1 MSETITKDG
10 VDIEVF
16 TVEELEAQKQEAI
29 ENYKSEN
36 PDKADELASLQEE
49 LKLKEEELTKVKDK
63 DTNFANLRKQKEAA
77 EKKITDITAEID
89 TKISAVKKEVME
101 GVMKDH
107 YNDTLKV
114 LAGDDEEVKKKI
126 EFQYKRLADAAAT
139 KEEVGNKLRDAWV
152 LATKPE
158 VTDALNSFVIS
169 SGGVGKLHI
178 KGQEKKFTPEE
189 KALGAKFGLKEE
201 DFK

>member
-10 VDIEVF
+10 VNIEVF
-16 TVEELEAQKQEAI
+16 TIEELETQKQEAI

-49 LKLKEEELTKVKDK
+49 LRLKEEELTKVRDK

-107 YNDTLKV
+107 YEDSIKRLV
-114 LAGDDEEVKKKI
+114 GDDKELRDKLELH
-126 EFQYKRLADAAAT
+126 YKRLGDSAGT
-139 KEEVGNKLRDAWV
+139 KAEVDKN
-152 LATKPE
+152 
-158 VTDALNSFVIS
+158 
-169 SGGVGKLHI
+169 I
-178 KGQEKKFTPEE
+178 KV
-189 KALGAKFGLKEE
+189 
-201 DFK
+201 